1 MVSIQNQKQN
11 QPTLDQKFQ
20 YFFLNVFFFRSLKSL
35 CLLRLIF
42 EVKKLFLNFFGTSLF
57 LIFLSLTHV
66 NADEMFNKG
75 KEVFLGAGNC
85 AACHMLSDAGSNAM
99 VGPNLNEIRPDIQR
113 IIMAVRNG
121 IGVMPAMEGILTDEE
136 IEAVA
141 HYTSIAAEQ

>member
-1 MVSIQNQKQN
+1 MK
-11 QPTLDQKFQ
+11 
-20 YFFLNVFFFRSLKSL
+20 R
-35 CLLRLIF
+35 
-42 EVKKLFLNFFGTSLF
+42 LFLNFFKVLFF
-57 LIFLSLTHV
+57 LIFIKTAHS
-66 NADEMFNKG
+66 NADETYNLG
-75 KEVFLGAGNC
+75 KKVFLEAGNC

-121 IGVMPAMEGILTDEE
+121 IGVMPAMEGILTGEE